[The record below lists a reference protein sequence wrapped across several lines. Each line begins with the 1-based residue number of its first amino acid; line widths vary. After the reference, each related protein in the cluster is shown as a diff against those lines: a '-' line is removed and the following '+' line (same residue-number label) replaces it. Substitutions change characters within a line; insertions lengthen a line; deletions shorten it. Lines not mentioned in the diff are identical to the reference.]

1 MIKVSVIIPVYR
13 VEQYLPACLDSV
25 LGQSLQELELIAIDD
40 ASPDRCGEILDEYA
54 RRDTR
59 VHVIH
64 LPENRQQG
72 FGRNRGFEAAQGEYV
87 YFLDSDDMITATALE
102 ELYETASADRLDGI
116 FFDSQVL
123 YETEELARS
132 QAGYAA
138 CRKGSYGDRV
148 YGGQELLEAFFEN
161 HEWDCY
167 VQREFWRREFLLE
180 NGICFPE
187 GVEHEDEYFAFAA
200 VLQAR
205 RMRCL
210 AKPYFIR
217 RYRENSVMTRKPLP
231 KDFHGYFINYCRMV
245 ELVESRGLSGPGIDR
260 NIVHMY
266 ERMLLFYPLFAAQA
280 DPRDWFKTEQERR
293 DFALFANTQKFQ
305 LYYRDKLEPIRD
317 AIPEGVGL
325 WLYGAG
331 VVGRKACRAFESEGY
346 RIEGFLV
353 TSREGNPAVVLG
365 REVRTLAEVEP
376 REDRLAVIC
385 TANLQREM
393 ADNLERLGW
402 HYLCYPTGR

>member
-1 MIKVSVIIPVYR
+1 
-13 VEQYLPACLDSV
+13 
-25 LGQSLQELELIAIDD
+25 
-40 ASPDRCGEILDEYA
+40 
-54 RRDTR
+54 
-59 VHVIH
+59 
-64 LPENRQQG
+64 
-72 FGRNRGFEAAQGEYV
+72 
-87 YFLDSDDMITATALE
+87 
-102 ELYETASADRLDGI
+102 
-116 FFDSQVL
+116 
-123 YETEELARS
+123 
-132 QAGYAA
+132 
-138 CRKGSYGDRV
+138 
-148 YGGQELLEAFFEN
+148 
-161 HEWDCY
+161 
-167 VQREFWRREFLLE
+167 
-180 NGICFPE
+180 
-187 GVEHEDEYFAFAA
+187 
-200 VLQAR
+200 
-205 RMRCL
+205 
-210 AKPYFIR
+210 
-217 RYRENSVMTRKPLP
+217 MTRKPLP

-245 ELVESRGLSGPGIDR
+245 ELVESRGLSGSGIDR

-266 ERMLLFYPLFAAQA
+266 ERMLQFYPLFAAQA

-305 LYYRDKLEPIRD
+305 LYYRDKLEPVRE
-317 AIPEGVGL
+317 AIPEGAGL